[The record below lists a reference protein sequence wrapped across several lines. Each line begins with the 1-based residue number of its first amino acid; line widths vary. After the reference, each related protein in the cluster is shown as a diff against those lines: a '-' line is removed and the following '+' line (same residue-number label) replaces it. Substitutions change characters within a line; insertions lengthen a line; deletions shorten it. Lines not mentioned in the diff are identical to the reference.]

1 MTGRPHQSMV
11 RTGMFPD
18 DPGFEVADL
27 KVPDDDTAVDK
38 DVDDC
43 LRSSQ
48 WTPCGAGDGEDDL
61 ARAESSPDSE
71 SRGARV
77 SCCTDLGTSL

>member
-1 MTGRPHQSMV
+1 MV

-48 WTPCGAGDGEDDL
+48 WTACGAAGD
-61 ARAESSPDSE
+61 R
-71 SRGARV
+71 SR
-77 SCCTDLGTSL
+77 SCKGLT